1 VRKQQQGRRAKE
13 KARSVDESVQTR
25 AKAMLDPT
33 TEVITV
39 LTYGIRRKADG
50 MRARRIIVRIRAC

>member
-1 VRKQQQGRRAKE
+1 VRKQQGRRAKE

-39 LTYGIRRKADG
+39 LTYGIWRKADCVQ
-50 MRARRIIVRIRAC
+50 AHRIIIRIRDS